1 MSQHIVP
8 VKTYLFVFASLIGL
22 TLLTTGVAFID
33 LGPFNTVAALAIAF
47 SKMLL
52 VVFFFMHLRQSSS
65 LVKVVL
71 LAGFFWLAL
80 LIVLTSTDYRS
91 RSWTPVPDAWSTS
104 CSSDTSMREHL
115 GIEEQK
121 PAPQAGRA
129 FQRGE

>member
-1 MSQHIVP
+1 MSQQIVP
-8 VKTYLFVFASLIGL
+8 VKTYIFVFASLIAL
-22 TLLTTGVAFID
+22 TLLTTGLAFID

-52 VVFFFMHLRQSSS
+52 VVFFFMNLRHSSN

-91 RSWTPVPDAWSTS
+91 RSWTPVPDAWSNT
-104 CSSDTSMREHL
+104 
-115 GIEEQK
+115 
-121 PAPQAGRA
+121 APPTHP
-129 FQRGE
+129 